1 MWFRNRL
8 VNPVVLVLLRSPLHP
23 VLSRSLMILGYQGRK
38 TGRWRSLPCMYA
50 RDGQDLYVVPGQPG
64 RKVWWRNLRQPTR
77 VRLHLQGRD
86 LEGIATPAA
95 TPRPW
100 PLACAGIWPA
110 TPRRPSPSGSD
121 WTPAAPPTAR
131 PRPPTRWSWSAST
144 LTAASTGPRRRR

>member
-38 TGRWRSLPCMYA
+38 TGRWRSLPCVYA
-50 RDGQDLYVVPGQPG
+50 RDGQDLYVVPGQAG

-86 LEGIATPAA
+86 LEGIATASSDAEAVAA
-95 TPRPW
+95 GLRRYLARYPKAAKPLGVRLDASGTPH
-100 PLACAGIWPA
+100 G
-110 TPRRPSPSGSD
+110 T
-121 WTPAAPPTAR
+121 T
-131 PRPPTRWSWSAST
+131 
-144 LTAASTGPRRRR
+144 TAAHPLVVVSIHLDRR